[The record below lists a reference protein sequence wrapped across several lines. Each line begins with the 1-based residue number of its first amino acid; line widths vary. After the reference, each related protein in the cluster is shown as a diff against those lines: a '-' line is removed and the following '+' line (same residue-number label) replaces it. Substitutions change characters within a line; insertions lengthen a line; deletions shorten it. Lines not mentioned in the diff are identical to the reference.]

1 MSLKSIVSVE
11 RKKLEK
17 LRVADKFKFAFNNVQ
32 HRIIILLVLL
42 IVLGLTSAFSIYNIY
57 NTYYMENKWQG
68 EIRVDIQDLAKEY
81 IWAYAATDA
90 ADRQE
95 QLDVIDTRLQE
106 LADEIDS
113 LSAVYSGSASLESVT
128 NDLNTLESYG
138 QTLVSMFDDGSDD
151 SDIYAYYTDTLY
163 PQVKIVAADM
173 KTVRDDSQA
182 NAKNAYLIS
191 IIAVIIINI
200 IAVCGTIVTYFF
212 IISAQKQLS
221 RSIID
226 PVNELKSAAESMAE
240 GKLQLDIQYKARDEL
255 GELADDLNK
264 STSVTENIVNDI
276 DDTLARMANGD
287 FSQGTKNPDLYV
299 GDYISICDAIEDIAH
314 KLSHTLSE
322 VKTSSAQVSQGASN
336 MSEGATSLAEGA
348 TDQAAA
354 IEELTA
360 SVNTVTEQTKVMAQ
374 TAKDSRTKAV
384 QVKED
389 AENSAHKMHLVT
401 DAMTRITEAS
411 NEIETI
417 TNSIEGIAK
426 QTQLL
431 ALNAS
436 IEAARAGEAGKGFAV
451 VAEEISTLATQST
464 EAAKNTHQLIEDT
477 MDEIKN
483 GNDVVA
489 ETTAALDQVQQSVDE
504 ITEMI
509 RETEDMAMRQ
519 SESMV
524 EIDQGIEQIS
534 NVVQSNSATAEE
546 SSAVSQE
553 LSDQSET
560 LNSLISQFSITDNA

>member
-17 LRVADKFKFAFNNVQ
+17 LRVAEKFKFAFNNVQ
-32 HRIIILLVLL
+32 HRIIILLVLI
-42 IVLGLTSAFSIYNIY
+42 IVLGITSASSIYNIY

-81 IWAYAATDA
+81 IWAYAATDES
-90 ADRQE
+90 DRQE
-95 QLDVIDTRLQE
+95 QLDVVDTRLKE
-106 LADEIDS
+106 LVEEIES
-113 LSAVYSGSASLESVT
+113 LSAVYSGSESLDSVT
-128 NDLNTLESYG
+128 NDLSTLESYG
-138 QTLVSMFDDGSDD
+138 QTLVSMFDDGSDS

-173 KTVRDDSQA
+173 KAVRDDSQS
-182 NAKNAYLIS
+182 NAQKAYLIS
-191 IIAVIIINI
+191 IIAVILINV
-200 IAVCGTIVTYFF
+200 IAILGTIVTYFF

-226 PVNELKSAAESMAE
+226 PVNELKSAAESMAK
-240 GKLQLDIQYKARDEL
+240 GKLKLDIHYNARDEL
-255 GELADDLNK
+255 GELADDLNE
-264 STSVTENIVNDI
+264 STSVTERIVNDI
-276 DDTLARMANGD
+276 DNTLARMANGD
-287 FSQGTKNPDLYV
+287 FSQGTQNPDLYV
-299 GDYISICDAIEDIAH
+299 GDYISICDAIEDIVN

-374 TAKDSRTKAV
+374 TAKDSRTKAI

-509 RETEDMAMRQ
+509 GDTEDMAMKQ

-524 EIDQGIEQIS
+524 EIEQGIEQIS
-534 NVVQSNSATAEE
+534 NVVQSNSATAQE

-560 LNSLISQFSITDNA
+560 LNSLISQFNITERA